1 MKKILS
7 ISIVCLILDQL
18 FKYIV
23 VSNIDLYHGITIIPN
38 FFSIFHIRN
47 TGAAWSILEGNRIL
61 LIVMSLFALLVIYLF
76 FIRNKELDYLE
87 SICYGIL
94 VGGILGNLSDRII
107 FGYVV
112 DYLKFD
118 IFNYHF
124 PIFNFADICIVLSV
138 VFMFIFLLR
147 GEKKDDTRD

>member
-1 MKKILS
+1 MKKIFS
-7 ISIVCLILDQL
+7 ISIICLILDQL

-23 VSNIDLYHGITIIPN
+23 VSNIKLYNGVTIIPD

-61 LIVMSLFALLVIYLF
+61 LILLSIFALIAIYIF
-76 FIRNKELDYLE
+76 FIRNKELNKLE
-87 SICYGIL
+87 IICYGALI
-94 VGGILGNLSDRII
+94 GGILGNLSDRIMY
-107 FGYVV
+107 GYVV

-138 VFMFIFLLR
+138 VVMFILSLR

>member
-1 MKKILS
+1 MKRIFS
-7 ISIVCLILDQL
+7 ISIICLIMDQL

-23 VSNIDLYHGITIIPN
+23 VSTIELYHGITIIPN

-61 LIVMSLFALLVIYLF
+61 LILLSIFALLVIYIF
-76 FIRNKELDYLE
+76 FIRKKELDKFE
-87 SICYGIL
+87 MVCYGIL
-94 VGGILGNLSDRII
+94 VGGILGNLWDRII

-124 PIFNFADICIVLSV
+124 PIFNFADICIVISV
-138 VFMFIFLLR
+138 IIMFILLLR
-147 GEKKDDTRD
+147 GEKKDDARD

>member
-1 MKKILS
+1 MKKIFS
-7 ISIVCLILDQL
+7 ISIICLILDQL

-23 VSNIDLYHGITIIPN
+23 VSSLKVYHGITIIPD

-47 TGAAWSILEGNRIL
+47 RGAAWSILEGNRIL
-61 LIVMSLFALLVIYLF
+61 LILLSIFALIAIYIF
-76 FIRNKELDYLE
+76 FLKNKELKKIE
-87 SICYGIL
+87 IICYGVLI
-94 VGGILGNLSDRII
+94 GGILGNLSDRII

-138 VFMFIFLLR
+138 IVMFFMLWR
-147 GEKKDDTRD
+147 GEKKDDDKD